1 MAGGYGRSPVHQR
14 AYKPVSAGPHD
25 KAVLKNAVKLDADTF
40 RYTVLRDK
48 KHVWVVAFID
58 PACGNCKRFAI
69 EWERLQTIETIT
81 YRKVRLGYV
90 DVSEAGTRN
99 IVGKYT
105 AGKEL
110 IGVPKVFIYGDDKT
124 HPSEVTGPLN
134 QSSVLKQ
141 VHDICEKD
149 ECKRKRHAAAAGFS
163 ANKFAPKAQSVGGV
177 GLSYSN
183 RALPQ
188 PYGSESSVD
197 LGATLDFDEFS
208 GKNFGKSGKVG
219 LGNNALW
226 NKATGALGNNDMLS
240 EFGFGTDW

>member
-1 MAGGYGRSPVHQR
+1 M
-14 AYKPVSAGPHD
+14 
-25 KAVLKNAVKLDADTF
+25 KNAVRLDADTF

-90 DVSEAGTRN
+90 DVSQAGTRS

-110 IGVPKVFIYGDDKT
+110 IGVPKVFIYGDDKE

-141 VHDICEKD
+141 VHDVCEKD
-149 ECKRKRHAAAAGFS
+149 ECKRKRHAAAVGFS
-163 ANKFAPKAQSVGGV
+163 ANKFAPKAKSVGGV
-177 GLSYSN
+177 GIAYSN
-183 RALPQ
+183 RALPA

-197 LGATLDFDEFS
+197 LGATLDFDEFG
-208 GKNFGKSGKVG
+208 GKNFGKTAGKVG
-219 LGNNALW
+219 LGDNALW
-226 NKATGALGNNDMLS
+226 SKATGALGNNGVLDQ
-240 EFGFGTDW
+240 FGFGTDW